1 MYDHQP
7 TLPTSLAK
15 KVADKMSSVIGRRK
29 LRPLVAG
36 ASRTFGPVRKGG
48 LLFTSNQSSLS
59 TVPVKSSS
67 KKSENEMK
75 RPLPQPIQRL
85 RYLVEPKPVW
95 GWKSDEVSIALTNS
109 QLRKAP
115 FTQRDA
121 DRLINMRGRLSET
134 IKEVSDISVKRKKL
148 TSSIFSMVKEVEN
161 TVDPDE
167 KKRKEDILSQQKSKA
182 NELKIQLKEA
192 QNRSDT
198 INAESQHIRLKMPN
212 LTHPYAPIGSILKA
226 NLIGF
231 GGNLDLI
238 PTPMKNTLQ
247 QPDVIGQKLED
258 ISELEQGQPNPNRD
272 HLTIAQ
278 ECGWVDF
285 QAAQTVTGSSW
296 PFLLGPLAS
305 LENALVNY
313 AMDMAIKNGFT
324 PVVVPDVV
332 RKDIL
337 GRAGFS
343 PRESE
348 AGQVYWVHQDGDSRQ
363 GINREDANSWD
374 LALSGTAEIALGG
387 LFAGSAYEGSALP
400 HQVVAYSH
408 AFRAEAGARG
418 LESRGLYRVH
428 QFTKVEMFVV
438 CKQSESEPWLE
449 RLRETQEDIIGGLG
463 LPYRVLDMPTEEL
476 GASAYRKY
484 DIEAW
489 MPGRGSWGEV
499 SSASNCTEY
508 QARRLLIRYR
518 PEKSNLF
525 ESPDAEAES
534 GSPLSG
540 YGIPQTNDRT
550 RLDAGEGLHW
560 AHTLN
565 ATAVAVPR
573 IIVALIENYGLSSS
587 GDKLRLPITLK
598 KYWIRSDVDSIEW
611 FGQEVVEETGT
622 GAKRITDGNGN
633 VKKPSLFRRSLD
645 SVRQAAKRSGTDPAS
660 MVVSFM
666 VLHEL
671 TAILPL
677 IAIFYILCALGTGAS
692 VMQWLLDASHTQSG
706 QESGMMAS
714 LRASLRDYIQEGM
727 QRAERYGRKKG
738 WFGFEKGS
746 EIKDVEIDAQNK
758 ASPNAEAIAG
768 TFANAVAAYA
778 ITKALLPVRLA
789 ACVAFAGP
797 FARWTIEP
805 IKRII
810 RRNGKSA

>member
-1 MYDHQP
+1 
-7 TLPTSLAK
+7 
-15 KVADKMSSVIGRRK
+15 
-29 LRPLVAG
+29 
-36 ASRTFGPVRKGG
+36 
-48 LLFTSNQSSLS
+48 
-59 TVPVKSSS
+59 
-67 KKSENEMK
+67 
-75 RPLPQPIQRL
+75 
-85 RYLVEPKPVW
+85 
-95 GWKSDEVSIALTNS
+95 
-109 QLRKAP
+109 
-115 FTQRDA
+115 
-121 DRLINMRGRLSET
+121 
-134 IKEVSDISVKRKKL
+134 
-148 TSSIFSMVKEVEN
+148 MVKEVEN
-161 TVDPDE
+161 ITDPDE
-167 KKRKEDILSQQKSKA
+167 KKQKEEILNQRKSKA
-182 NELKIQLKEA
+182 NELKIQLKEV
-192 QNRSDT
+192 QNRVDT
-198 INAESQHIRLKMPN
+198 INQESQYIRLKMPN

-238 PTPMKNTLQ
+238 PGPMRNTLQ
-247 QPDVIGQKLED
+247 QSDVIGQKLED

-272 HLTIAQ
+272 HLTIVQ
-278 ECGWVDF
+278 QCGWVDSP
-285 QAAQTVTGSSW
+285 ASHTVAGPNW
-296 PFLLGPLAS
+296 PYLLGPLAA
-305 LENALVNY
+305 LEHALVNY
-313 AMDMAIKNGFT
+313 AMDVAIRNGFT
-324 PVVVPDVV
+324 PAVVPDVV
-332 RKDIL
+332 RRDIL

-348 AGQVYWVHQDGDSRQ
+348 AGQVYWVQQDGDSRRES
-363 GINREDANSWD
+363 NREDANDWD
-374 LALSGTAEIALGG
+374 LALAGTAEIALGG
-387 LFAGSAYEGSALP
+387 MFAGTAHEGSNLP
-400 HQVVAYSH
+400 LQVVASSH

-418 LESRGLYRVH
+418 QDSRGLYRVH

-449 RLRETQEDIIGGLG
+449 KLRDTQEDIIQGLG

-508 QARRLLIRYR
+508 QSRRLLIRYR
-518 PEKSNLF
+518 PEKSDLF
-525 ESPDAEAES
+525 ESSEAEAES
-534 GSPLSG
+534 VS
-540 YGIPQTNDRT
+540 GIPGYALPQSNDQT
-550 RLDAGEGLHW
+550 RLDAGEGLRW

-573 IIVALIENYGLSSS
+573 IIVALVENYGLSSS
-587 GDKLRLPITLK
+587 GDKLRLPVTLK
-598 KYWIRSDVDSIEW
+598 KYWILSDVDSIEW
-611 FGQEVVEETGT
+611 FGQEVVEEIGT
-622 GAKRITDGNGN
+622 GAKRITDSNGK
-633 VKKPSLFRRSLD
+633 VKKASLFRRSLD

-666 VLHEL
+666 ILHEL

-692 VMQWLLDASHTQSG
+692 VMQWLLDASDKQSG
-706 QESGMMAS
+706 QESGMMTGM
-714 LRASLRDYIQEGM
+714 RASLRDYIQEGM

-746 EIKDVEIDAQNK
+746 QVQDVEVDAQIK

-789 ACVAFAGP
+789 ACVGFAGP

-810 RRNGKSA
+810 RRNGKSV